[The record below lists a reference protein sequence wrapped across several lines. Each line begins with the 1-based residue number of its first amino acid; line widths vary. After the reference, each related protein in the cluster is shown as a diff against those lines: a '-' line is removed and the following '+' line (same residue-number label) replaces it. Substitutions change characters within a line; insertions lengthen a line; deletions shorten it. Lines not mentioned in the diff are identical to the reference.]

1 MYLEATGRSYTENNT
16 MKSINT
22 KLALSAIAIAMLA
35 TPALAQGSRHY
46 QAAPQHQLQDSLTN
60 SQVNPVGTYPNGA
73 LRSGSVYSRESG
85 ADDNVIR

>member
-1 MYLEATGRSYTENNT
+1 

-22 KLALSAIAIAMLA
+22 KLALSALAVVMLA

-46 QAAPQHQLQDSLTN
+46 QTAPQLQDSWTN
-60 SQVNPVGTYPNGA
+60 SQANPVGTYPNGA
-73 LRSGSVYSRESG
+73 IRGGSVYSRESG